1 MAGIAEKSIDSAS
14 PDVSPDAAKERS
26 FTVQTG
32 VRLRALV
39 IIRWAAVAGQ
49 LLTVATVQWG
59 LGYALPVLPV
69 LAVIA
74 TSALLNIV
82 VSLGRPATARL
93 IDRDAAIFLG
103 FDIIQLTALLY
114 LTGGLHNPFAILLL
128 APVAVAATVLSFRS
142 TLALSLLTIGCIS
155 FIGLLRKPLPWPGE
169 EPHLPGLYVGA
180 LWIGLVLTALLVALY
195 AWRVAEEARRMAN
208 ALAATSEA
216 LARERRMS
224 ALGALAASAAHELG
238 SPLGTITLIADDL
251 QHAVA
256 PDSPLHE
263 DVRLLGQE
271 ARRCRD
277 ILTSLAQKPTED
289 VSSMYLHVPLPALVE
304 SAGEPYRRPDVTLSF
319 TAGPATPEAP
329 VTAPLV
335 TRSAELIQGLGN
347 LLQNALQFA
356 RREVR
361 VTTAW
366 TRHEVL
372 VEIVDDGPGFAA
384 DILES
389 LGEPYMSTRA
399 GEGGHMGLGVFIA
412 KNLLARGG
420 GAVSFAN
427 VPSGGA
433 RVVVRWQ
440 NPTFRE
446 TDRKG
451 ART

>member
-1 MAGIAEKSIDSAS
+1 
-14 PDVSPDAAKERS
+14 
-26 FTVQTG
+26 
-32 VRLRALV
+32 
-39 IIRWAAVAGQ
+39 
-49 LLTVATVQWG
+49 VQWG

-82 VSLGRPATARL
+82 VSIGRPATARL

-103 FDIIQLTALLY
+103 FDILQLTVLLY
-114 LTGGLHNPFAILLL
+114 LTGGLHNPFSILLL
-128 APVAVAATVLSFRS
+128 APVAVAATILSFRS
-142 TLALSLLTIGCIS
+142 TLALCLLTIACIS
-155 FIGLLRKPLPWPGE
+155 FIGLWRMPLPWPGE
-169 EPHLPGLYVGA
+169 EPQLPALYVGA

-251 QHAVA
+251 QDAVPA
-256 PDSPLHE
+256 DSPLHE

-289 VSSMYLHVPLPALVE
+289 VSAMYLRVPLPALVE
-304 SAGEPYRRPDVTLSF
+304 SAGEPYRRADIALSF
-319 TAGPATPEAP
+319 TAGPASSEAP
-329 VTAPLV
+329 ATAPLV
-335 TRSAELIQGLGN
+335 MRSPELIQGLGN

-366 TRHEVL
+366 SRHEAL

-427 VPSGGA
+427 DPSGGA
-433 RVVVRWQ
+433 RVVVKWQ
-440 NPTFRE
+440 NPTFKE

-451 ART
+451 MRT

>member
-1 MAGIAEKSIDSAS
+1 MAGISPHSADLL
-14 PDVSPDAAKERS
+14 PKLPATPGENAAA
-26 FTVQTG
+26 VQTG

-59 LGYALPVLPV
+59 LGYSLPV
-69 LAVIA
+69 LAVLAVVA

-82 VSLGRPATARL
+82 VSIGRPATARL

-103 FDIIQLTALLY
+103 FDVIQLTALLY
-114 LTGGLHNPFAILLL
+114 LTGGLHNPFSILLL

-142 TLALSLLTIGCIS
+142 TLALCLLTIACIS
-155 FIGLLRKPLPWPGE
+155 FIGLLRQPLPWRGE
-169 EPHLPGLYVGA
+169 EPQLPGLYVGA
-180 LWIGLVLTALLVALY
+180 LWIGLVLTTLLVALY

-208 ALAATSEA
+208 ALSATSEA

-251 QHAVA
+251 QRAVPA
-256 PDSPLHE
+256 GSPLHE

-271 ARRCRD
+271 TRRCRD

-289 VSSMYLHVPLPALVE
+289 VSSHYLSVPLPALVE
-304 SAGEPYRRPDVTLSF
+304 SAGEPYRRADVALVFS
-319 TAGPATPEAP
+319 AGPATADAP
-329 VTAPLV
+329 ASAPLA
-335 TRSAELIQGLGN
+335 TRSPELLQGLGN
-347 LLQNALQFA
+347 LLQNAMQFA
-356 RREVR
+356 RREVK

-366 TRHEVL
+366 TRREAL
-372 VEIVDDGPGFAA
+372 VEISDDGPGFAA

-412 KNLLARGG
+412 KNLLARAG

-440 NPTFRE
+440 NPTFKGME
-446 TDRKG
+446 PKG

>member
-1 MAGIAEKSIDSAS
+1 M
-14 PDVSPDAAKERS
+14 ERPH
-26 FTVQTG
+26 TVQTG

-49 LLTVATVQWG
+49 LLTVGTVQWA
-59 LGYALPVLPV
+59 LGYGLPVLPV

-74 TSALLNIV
+74 TSALLNVV

-93 IDRDAAIFLG
+93 TDRDAAIFLG

-128 APVAVAATVLSFRS
+128 APVAVAATILSFRS
-142 TLALSLLTIGCIS
+142 TLALCLLTIACIS
-155 FIGLLRKPLPWPGE
+155 VIGLMRKPLPWPGE
-169 EPHLPGLYVGA
+169 EPQLPGLYVGA
-180 LWIGLVLTALLVALY
+180 LWIGLVLTTLLVALY

-251 QHAVA
+251 QRSV
-256 PDSPLHE
+256 PQDSPLHE

-271 ARRCRD
+271 TRRCRD

-289 VSSMYLHVPLPALVE
+289 VSAHYLRVPLPALVE
-304 SAGEPYRRPDVTLSF
+304 SAAEPYRRADVALVF
-319 TAGPATPEAP
+319 AAGPAAP
-329 VTAPLV
+329 DAPATAPLAL
-335 TRSAELIQGLGN
+335 RSPELIQGLGN

-366 TRHEVL
+366 TRAEAV
-372 VEIVDDGPGFAA
+372 VEIADDGPGFAA

-412 KNLLARGG
+412 KNLLGRAG
-420 GAVSFAN
+420 GAVIFAN
-427 VPSGGA
+427 APSGGA
-433 RVVVRWQ
+433 RVVVKWQ
-440 NPTFRE
+440 NPTFKE
-446 TDRKG
+446 TDPKG
-451 ART
+451 AQT